1 MLDFEV
7 HFLPSDGSVHGLPC
21 LPPPNCIVVWE
32 VGTFRVFRLALDVCG
47 VSFHGCLFL
56 VSLKRVGIV
65 QLFAGMF
72 CMCSLDQAGY
82 CVQIFSFVVGLSPWP
97 VHWLKLTPVSV
108 AASVFPVRSLLLF
121 TLRLSYSV
129 RRYLGLSSFS
139 SSPPPPPRHPFAF
152 YCYGDWCSFVSCVL
166 AQACVQYEC
175 SSHGSSA
182 WCLPGVSSLDLS
194 GALCSRYP
202 SLILSCIGTFSI
214 LVWWTVF

>member
-1 MLDFEV
+1 MLDLEV

-97 VHWLKLTPVSV
+97 VHWFLKGTLRLTPVSV

-139 SSPPPPPRHPFAF
+139 SPPPPTPLCVLLLWWLMFFRELCFGSGLCPIWMQQPWLFCLVF
-152 YCYGDWCSFVSCVL
+152 TWGVFSRSFWSFV
-166 AQACVQYEC
+166 
-175 SSHGSSA
+175 
-182 WCLPGVSSLDLS
+182 
-194 GALCSRYP
+194 
-202 SLILSCIGTFSI
+202 F
-214 LVWWTVF
+214 

>member
-139 SSPPPPPRHPFAF
+139 SSPPPPPDTPLRFTVMVTDVLSWVVFWLRP
-152 YCYGDWCSFVSCVL
+152 VSNMNAAAMALLLGVYL
-166 AQACVQYEC
+166 
-175 SSHGSSA
+175 G
-182 WCLPGVSSLDLS
+182 CLL
-194 GALCSRYP
+194 
-202 SLILSCIGTFSI
+202 
-214 LVWWTVF
+214 